1 MTEICSD
8 IIAAQ
13 TKSEQL
19 GRVLKVPI
27 HTVES
32 IIQQDSKS
40 EDRLFHVIDAFVKQ
54 IDTTP
59 TWRVILAAL
68 RNPLVNLPRL
78 AENIEKKYGF
88 VAPRKELTSG
98 MYFTECTCYSLK
110 RECLWCCLP
119 LLVCTSQ
126 SVHVIL

>member
-32 IIQQDSKS
+32 IIQQYSKS
-40 EDRLFHVIDAFVKQ
+40 EDRLFHVIDEFVKQ
-54 IDTTP
+54 IDPTP
-59 TWRVILAAL
+59 TWRVILEAL
-68 RNPLVNLPRL
+68 RNPLVNLTRL
-78 AENIEKKYGF
+78 AEDIEKKYGF
-88 VAPRKELTSG
+88 VAQRKDHTSR
-98 MYFTECTCYSLK
+98 MYSTVVHVC
-110 RECLWCCLP
+110 
-119 LLVCTSQ
+119 VCT
-126 SVHVIL
+126 LC